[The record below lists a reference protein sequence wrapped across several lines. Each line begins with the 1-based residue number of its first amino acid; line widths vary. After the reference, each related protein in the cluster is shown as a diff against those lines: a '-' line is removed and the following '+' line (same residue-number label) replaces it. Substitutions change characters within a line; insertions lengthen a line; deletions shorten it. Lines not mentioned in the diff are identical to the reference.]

1 MFSPP
6 LKKSIVFLKYAL
18 KMDLAKGEWFNL
30 YFLLEKL
37 SESTSVE
44 DLWEYYKD
52 SYKNLKYPVKFSFDQ
67 FITALDYLYLIGAVK
82 MDERGGLY
90 YETA

>member
-1 MFSPP
+1 MILP
-6 LKKSIVFLKYAL
+6 KKQLSMSESYFGFGA
-18 KMDLAKGEWFNL
+18 
-30 YFLLEKL
+30 FLLEKL

-82 MDERGGLY
+82 MDERRTLL
-90 YETA
+90 